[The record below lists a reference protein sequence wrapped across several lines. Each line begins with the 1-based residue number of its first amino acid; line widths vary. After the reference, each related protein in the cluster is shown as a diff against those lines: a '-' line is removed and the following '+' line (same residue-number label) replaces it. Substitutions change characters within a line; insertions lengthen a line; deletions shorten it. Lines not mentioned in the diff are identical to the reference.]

1 MVRPTLRES
10 MHFIK
15 KLPSCGSCVRERV
28 MSNGRNKEVRVLLEE
43 AISRGWQEI
52 RSKRHIV
59 LIWPETNEKITIG
72 LTLSDHR
79 AIKNMKA
86 RLRRIEKGVC
96 ADD

>member
-1 MVRPTLRES
+1 
-10 MHFIK
+10 
-15 KLPSCGSCVRERV
+15 

-59 LIWPETNEKITIG
+59 LIWPETNERITIG

>member
-1 MVRPTLRES
+1 
-10 MHFIK
+10 
-15 KLPSCGSCVRERV
+15 

-59 LIWPETNEKITIG
+59 LIWPETNTKITIG

-86 RLRRIEKGVC
+86 RLRRIEKGVY